1 MVGPNKILTVSY
13 GTFSC
18 TLEGFDEPFDTM
30 KAIAEYFRDLA
41 SEDRY
46 FGAEPP
52 QPDAEMLHRI
62 AEREIQRRVEA
73 RVQDHGVVLRA
84 QIEAEPAPAVRVD
97 LGARPAAAPA
107 SPLAAQPTQP
117 LADEAEAASAISERL
132 QRIRA
137 AVARGAAVAPQPAEA
152 EAARLAAE
160 RMAAEAAEQARIEAE
175 AEMARIEAER
185 RDFEAA
191 EHARLAAEV
200 EAREQAAEAAR
211 LAAEVEAE
219 AARIE
224 AARIEAEAAEE
235 ARLVAEA
242 EAEAARI
249 EAARIEAEAA
259 EIAAAEQARLAAEVE
274 AEAARIEAARIEAE
288 AAEQARIEAEEAAE
302 QARRDAEV
310 EVSQAEPEILPAAPE
325 GQPAAEAPRTPRR
338 IVVVRPARPA
348 AAVAPVEAEAAP
360 QPVVTQD
367 WAAQAFQPAPQPPLA
382 EPAELSPAAEA
393 PVHDDPVHDD
403 LADEDDARPV
413 AAQATAQ
420 PDADLPDE
428 DEDDAE
434 EQRRW
439 AEAAARIA
447 AAAEAPAAPA
457 APEPEAQPADE
468 RPDAAALAALVESQR
483 QAILR
488 EVTGEQA
495 VARLISRTEAQLSDA
510 DAQRRLSTISHL
522 KAAVLATRAEQEATG
537 EIPGQAA
544 EAADLARY
552 RADLER
558 EVRGAAADP
567 ESDQPRRPVRTVA
580 GRSERPA
587 AAQAPLVLVSE
598 QRIDR
603 PATGETV
610 MPRRVASDPTALD
623 ELFDE
628 AAPIRAPLG
637 KAFTDFVA
645 PMQLTTVAEM
655 TEAAAA
661 YITYVTGQEDFAR
674 PTVMKLV
681 MSTEAPMTRSRENLL
696 RAFGMLMRQGV
707 LRRSRRGQFELAE
720 DSSFGDKARRFAGH

>member
-41 SEDRY
+41 AEDRY

-73 RVQDHGVVLRA
+73 RIQDGGVMLRP
-84 QIEAEPAPAVRVD
+84 QIEAEAAPRVRV
-97 LGARPAAAPA
+97 GAEARPAETAPSALAAAAPA
-107 SPLAAQPTQP
+107 QP
-117 LADEAEAASAISERL
+117 LVDEAEAANAIAERL

-137 AVARGAAVAPQPAEA
+137 AVARGAAPAAAPAAIDAEA
-152 EAARLAAE
+152 EAARLAAARAAE
-160 RMAAEAAEQARIEAE
+160 LAAAELAEEARLAAEAEL
-175 AEMARIEAER
+175 ARIEAER

-191 EHARLAAEV
+191 EQARLAAE
-200 EAREQAAEAAR
+200 
-211 LAAEVEAE
+211 
-219 AARIE
+219 
-224 AARIEAEAAEE
+224 
-235 ARLVAEA
+235 AEA
-242 EAEAARI
+242 EAEAARHAAI
-249 EAARIEAEAA
+249 EEARIAAEAA
-259 EIAAAEQARLAAEVE
+259 EAERARLAAEVA
-274 AEAARIEAARIEAE
+274 AEATRIEAARIEAE
-288 AAEQARIEAEEAAE
+288 AAEQARIEAAEATRIETETAAE
-302 QARRDAEV
+302 PAV
-310 EVSQAEPEILPAAPE
+310 EPEVLDPAPA
-325 GQPAAEAPRTPRR
+325 PAAEAPRPPRR
-338 IVVVRPARPA
+338 VVVVRPARPA
-348 AAVAPVEAEAAP
+348 APVQEAAP
-360 QPVVTQD
+360 APAPEPQPEAVSQGG
-367 WAAQAFQPAPQPPLA
+367 AAEAFQPAPQPPLA
-382 EPAELSPAAEA
+382 A
-393 PVHDDPVHDD
+393 PEHAD
-403 LADEDDARPV
+403 LADEAELAPAAPIR
-413 AAQATAQ
+413 AAQVEA
-420 PDADLPDE
+420 LPDE
-428 DEDDAE
+428 DEDEDE
-434 EQRRW
+434 ERRRW
-439 AEAAARIA
+439 DEAAARIA
-447 AAAEAPAAPA
+447 AAAAPEA
-457 APEPEAQPADE
+457 APEATGETRAD
-468 RPDAAALAALVESQR
+468 ASALAALVESQR

-488 EVTGEQA
+488 EVSGEQA

-510 DAQRRLSTISHL
+510 DAQRRQSTISHL
-522 KAAVLATRAEQEATG
+522 KAAVRATRAEQEATG

-558 EVRGAAADP
+558 EMQGDP
-567 ESDQPRRPVRTVA
+567 DTDQPRRPVRTVA
-580 GRSERPA
+580 GRAERPA

-603 PATGETV
+603 PASADV
-610 MPRRVASDPTALD
+610 VLPRRVATDATALD

-720 DSSFGDKARRFAGH
+720 DSSFGEKARRFASH

>member
-41 SEDRY
+41 AEDRY

-73 RVQDHGVVLRA
+73 RIQDNGVVLRP
-84 QIEAEPAPAVRVD
+84 QIEAEAAPRVRVETGPRPADAPA
-97 LGARPAAAPA
+97 APV
-107 SPLAAQPTQP
+107 SPLAAQPAQP

-137 AVARGAAVAPQPAEA
+137 AVARGATAAAAPQPTDA

-160 RMAAEAAEQARIEAE
+160 QAAAQAAERAAAEAAEQARLEAE
-175 AEMARIEAER
+175 AELARIEAER

-191 EHARLAAEV
+191 EQARLA
-200 EAREQAAEAAR
+200 
-211 LAAEVEAE
+211 
-219 AARIE
+219 
-224 AARIEAEAAEE
+224 
-235 ARLVAEA
+235 AEA

-249 EAARIEAEAA
+249 EAEAA
-259 EIAAAEQARLAAEVE
+259 EQARIAAEEAAAEQARLAAEVE

-288 AAEQARIEAEEAAE
+288 AAEQARIEAEEAA
-302 QARRDAEV
+302 ATEV
-310 EVSQAEPEILPAAPE
+310 LPPAPE
-325 GQPAAEAPRTPRR
+325 APAAEAPRAPRR
-338 IVVVRPARPA
+338 IVIVRPARPA
-348 AAVAPVEAEAAP
+348 AAPQAAEPAAP
-360 QPVVTQD
+360 PVSQD
-367 WAAQAFQPAPQPPLA
+367 WAAQAFQPTAQPPLA
-382 EPAELSPAAEA
+382 EPADLSPAAEA
-393 PVHDDPVHDD
+393 PAPAPVHAD
-403 LADEDDARPV
+403 LADEDAPQPAAAARP
-413 AAQATAQ
+413 AMA
-420 PDADLPDE
+420 DALPDE
-428 DEDDAE
+428 DDDEDDAE

-447 AAAEAPAAPA
+447 AASAAAAPQA
-457 APEPEAQPADE
+457 APEAAPEATPEPVPAPEPEAAAV

-488 EVTGEQA
+488 EVSGEQA

-510 DAQRRLSTISHL
+510 DAQRRQSTISHL

-603 PATGETV
+603 PASGDVV
-610 MPRRVASDPTALD
+610 MPRRVATDPTALD

-681 MSTEAPMTRSRENLL
+681 MSTDAPMTRSRENLL

-720 DSSFGDKARRFAGH
+720 ESSFGEKARRFAGH